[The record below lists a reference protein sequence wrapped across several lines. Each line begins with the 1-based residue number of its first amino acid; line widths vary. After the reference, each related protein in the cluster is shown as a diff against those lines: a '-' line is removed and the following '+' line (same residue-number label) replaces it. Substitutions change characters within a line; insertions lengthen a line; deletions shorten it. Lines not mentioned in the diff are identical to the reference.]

1 MTVAMLTRKEW
12 RLNPAVPAA
21 GSLPERILAG
31 RGLAS
36 PAEAASF
43 LNPSL
48 SQLHDPFLLPD
59 MGTACAMIAGAL
71 AARQTITVF
80 GDYDVDGI
88 TASVLLARFF
98 RRLGADCLQMI
109 PDRLAD
115 GYGLTGAGVARI
127 IGSGNRLLITV
138 DCGIASLA
146 EIDQLNQAGI
156 QTIVTDH
163 HECQTEL
170 PAAAAVIN
178 PKRPDSAYPF
188 RGLAG
193 VGVALKLV
201 QGLCQTLGLGAAW
214 QDDLELAALGT
225 VADVVPLLGENR
237 VIVTSGLNLLPQKRH
252 CGLAALCD
260 AVGIADKQ
268 INAQTL
274 GFVLA
279 PRINAAGRMGDAA
292 IALDLLMTDAPEQAA
307 LRAAVLADLNRQRQ
321 ELEAA
326 ITAEAMR
333 EIDSQFDFASRDL
346 IIVARDGWHHGVI
359 GIVASRLAEQ
369 YCRPV
374 IVLSGEDGIY
384 RGSCR
389 SWGDFDILAAIESAA
404 AHAVKFGGHRKAAGL
419 SVEAGRLA
427 DFCRSIN
434 DYARKTLQPDNLL
447 PVLTAELEASPADL
461 TLENA
466 LAIQQ
471 LSPFGEDNPQPL
483 LIMRQL
489 TLTSIR
495 MAGNGRHLKLQ
506 MTGPDGRTVLDG
518 IAFGLGEADDLFSA
532 GEQIDVLFAL
542 EINSWMGRSSISLN
556 IRDLVHCRANDEF
569 RDYPWI
575 ADRFYH
581 QLPDLKALMNRY
593 SLPLQALR
601 PDKAEYKSVYQ
612 YIRSKFGEQPVLAD
626 LSLLAR
632 RIAHSYRSDLNT
644 FRLSRILSVFQE
656 TRLIDLQ
663 RIGQDRVRLTML
675 PAAARVRLEDSPTY
689 QLLQAEEGIL

>member
-1 MTVAMLTRKEW
+1 MAMLMRKEW
-12 RLNPAVPAA
+12 RLNPAVPGN
-21 GSLPERILAG
+21 GSLLQRLLAG
-31 RGLAS
+31 RGLTL
-36 PAEAASF
+36 PADAAKF

-48 SQLHDPFLLPD
+48 DQMHDPFLLPD
-59 MGTACAMIAGAL
+59 MDTACRIIADAL
-71 AARQTITVF
+71 AARRPIVVF

-88 TASVLLARFF
+88 TATALLGRFF
-98 RRLGADCLQMI
+98 RRLGLACVEMI
-109 PDRLAD
+109 PDRIND
-115 GYGLTGAGVARI
+115 GYGLTAAGVSRI
-127 IGSGNRLLITV
+127 IESGCSLLVTV

-146 EIDQLNQAGI
+146 EIDSLTQAGI
-156 QTIVTDH
+156 QVVVTDH
-163 HECQTEL
+163 HECQPQL

-178 PKRPDSAYPF
+178 PKRPDSEYPF

-193 VGVALKLV
+193 VGVALKLI
-201 QGLCQTLGLGAAW
+201 QGLCQKLGLGPVW

-225 VADVVPLLGENR
+225 VADVVSLLDENR
-237 VIVTSGLNLLPQKRH
+237 IIVTRGLELLPERRH
-252 CGLAALCD
+252 SGLAALCE
-260 AVGIADKQ
+260 AVGITDRQ
-268 INAQTL
+268 ITAQTF

-279 PRINAAGRMGDAA
+279 PRINAAGRLGDAT
-292 IALDLLMTDAPEQAA
+292 IALDLLLTDDPEQAA
-307 LRAAVLADLNRQRQ
+307 RLAATLSDLNRQRQ

-326 ITAEAMR
+326 ITAEAIR
-333 EIDSQFDFASRDL
+333 EIDSQFDFASREM

-359 GIVASRLAEQ
+359 GIVASRLSEQ

-404 AHAVKFGGHRKAAGL
+404 AFTIKFGGHRKAAGL
-419 SVEAGRLA
+419 SVAASQLA
-427 DFCRSIN
+427 DFRLSIN
-434 DYARKTLQPDNLL
+434 AYASQTLQPDNLQ
-447 PVLTAELEASPADL
+447 PVLTADLEATAADL

-466 LAIQQ
+466 RAIQQ

-483 LIMRQL
+483 LILRQL

-506 MTGPDGRTVLDG
+506 MTGPDGCSVLEG
-518 IAFGLGEADDLFSA
+518 IAFGLGEADDLFST
-532 GEQIDVLFAL
+532 GDQIDVLFSL
-542 EINSWMGRSSISLN
+542 EINNWMGKSSIQLN

-569 RDYPWI
+569 LDLPWI
-575 ADRFYH
+575 ADRVYI
-581 QLPDLKALMNRY
+581 LKPDLKTLMARY
-593 SLPLQALR
+593 SLPVQVLR
-601 PDKAEYKSVYQ
+601 PDKSEYKSVYQ

-632 RIAHSYRSDLNT
+632 RIAHSYRSDLNP

-663 RIGQDRVRLTML
+663 RMGQDRVRLTML

-689 QLLQAEEGIL
+689 QQLQAEEGDL

>member
-1 MTVAMLTRKEW
+1 MAMLMRKEW
-12 RLNPAVPAA
+12 RLNPAVPEN
-21 GSLPERILAG
+21 GSLLQRLLAG
-31 RGLAS
+31 RGLTL
-36 PAEAASF
+36 PADAENF

-48 SQLHDPFLLPD
+48 DQMHDPFLLPD
-59 MGTACAMIAGAL
+59 MDTACTIIADAL
-71 AARQTITVF
+71 AARRPIVIF

-88 TASVLLARFF
+88 TATALIGRFF
-98 RRLGADCLQMI
+98 RRLGAACVEMI
-109 PDRLAD
+109 PDRIND
-115 GYGLTGAGVARI
+115 GYGLTAAGVSRI
-127 IGSGNRLLITV
+127 IESGCSLLVTV

-146 EIDQLNQAGI
+146 EIDLLNQAGI
-156 QTIVTDH
+156 QVVVTDH
-163 HECQTEL
+163 HECQPQL

-178 PKRPDSAYPF
+178 PKRPDSEYPF

-193 VGVALKLV
+193 VGVALKLI
-201 QGLCQTLGLGAAW
+201 QGLCQKLGLGPVW

-225 VADVVPLLGENR
+225 VADVVPLLDENR
-237 VIVTSGLNLLPQKRH
+237 IIVTRGLELLPERRH
-252 CGLAALCD
+252 SGLAALCE
-260 AVGIADKQ
+260 AVGITDRQ
-268 INAQTL
+268 ITAQTF

-279 PRINAAGRMGDAA
+279 PRINAAGRLGDAT
-292 IALDLLMTDAPEQAA
+292 IALKLLLTDDPEQAA
-307 LRAAVLADLNRQRQ
+307 MLAATLSDLNRQRQ

-326 ITAEAMR
+326 ITAEAIR
-333 EIDSQFDFASRDL
+333 EIDSQFDFASREM

-359 GIVASRLAEQ
+359 GIVASRLSEQ

-404 AHAVKFGGHRKAAGL
+404 AFTIKYGGHRKAAGL
-419 SVEAGRLA
+419 SVAASQLA
-427 DFCRSIN
+427 DFRRSIN
-434 DYARKTLQPDNLL
+434 AYASRTLQPDNLQ
-447 PVLTAELEASPADL
+447 PVLTADLEATPADL

-466 LAIQQ
+466 RAIQQ

-483 LIMRQL
+483 LILRQL

-506 MTGPDGRTVLDG
+506 MTEPDGRSVLEG

-532 GEQIDVLFAL
+532 GDQIDVLFSL
-542 EINSWMGRSSISLN
+542 EINNWMGKNSISLN

-569 RDYPWI
+569 RDLPWI
-575 ADRFYH
+575 ADRVYIL
-581 QLPDLKALMNRY
+581 QPDLKTLMARY
-593 SLPLQALR
+593 SLPVQALR
-601 PDKAEYKSVYQ
+601 PDKSEYKSVYQ

-632 RIAHSYRSDLNT
+632 RIAHSYRSDLNP

-663 RIGQDRVRLTML
+663 RMGQDRVRLTML
-675 PAAARVRLEDSPTY
+675 PSAARVRLEDSPTY
-689 QLLQAEEGIL
+689 QQLQAEEGDL